1 MLNTLENLIKLAR
14 ERKNNPVEGS
24 YTNKL
29 LTDKSLSKEKVIEEI
44 DELIEAIEENT
55 NKIHEAA
62 DVFYH
67 LLMYLEANDV
77 KIEEVMEELEK
88 RKKWAMSYDDNN
100 IFAKILREEIPCNKI
115 YEDDYVLS
123 FHDINPQKKVHA
135 LVIPKGK
142 YIDLDDFS
150 MNASSEEMV
159 GLLKGINLV
168 AKKLGISTEV
178 GQGYRALANISE
190 HGGQEVPHLHFHLF
204 GGEPVGKMVEWQ
216 KKLKEII

>member
-14 ERKNNPVEGS
+14 ERKAKPVEGS

-29 LTDKSLSKEKVIEEI
+29 LTDKSLSKAKVLEEI

-88 RKKWAMSYDDNN
+88 RKK
-100 IFAKILREEIPCNKI
+100 
-115 YEDDYVLS
+115 
-123 FHDINPQKKVHA
+123 
-135 LVIPKGK
+135 
-142 YIDLDDFS
+142 
-150 MNASSEEMV
+150 
-159 GLLKGINLV
+159 
-168 AKKLGISTEV
+168 
-178 GQGYRALANISE
+178 
-190 HGGQEVPHLHFHLF
+190 
-204 GGEPVGKMVEWQ
+204 
-216 KKLKEII
+216 